1 MSRAYYSGV
10 SATNSQRTE
19 VMRPTSSVG
28 MAHVDQASSVR
39 RTSTPTG
46 DRTTPVNR
54 RGSGTRSNLAAPRR
68 TSPTP
73 DASGG
78 TAVVASSSN
87 RVTGLPP
94 RTPYRVA
101 RTRMAPMATPAG
113 MNELEGAVLLEAD
126 DYRKISNDVK
136 SLKTALL
143 KLKRE
148 LQSDVSNPQLCV
160 LLYLLPCTQSHVAG
174 ST

>member
-148 LQSDVSNPQLCV
+148 LQSDVSNHNFV